1 MSLIFIK
8 LTDEEEI
15 RFSETDD
22 ENDVDYLSPA
32 DTGSSSDSLEFDSET
47 EKMERNTK
55 VKINWNESH
64 LSNENGNKMAKC
76 SNSWDEN
83 AM

>member
-1 MSLIFIK
+1 MSVASKFCVRFVEYKIEFYNNFFFLSLIFIK

-47 EKMERNTK
+47 EEMERNTK
-55 VKINWNESH
+55 VKIN
-64 LSNENGNKMAKC
+64 
-76 SNSWDEN
+76 
-83 AM
+83 